1 MTTARVILNPFS
13 GRGDAG
19 RRKEQL
25 IAALSDAEINYEL
38 IPTEGPRHAISLARE
53 GVEQGFSPILAA
65 GGDGLVNEVVNGI
78 GQAASQR
85 PWPTIGILPMGT
97 ANDLIDNLGL
107 PTDLGEMANL
117 IAAGK
122 THLLD
127 VCQVNEHYFVNNGGL
142 GLESFISV
150 MQNQMTWARGTLRYL
165 LATLRG
171 IAHNPQWE
179 MKLEWDSGSYEG
191 PVTMISIGNA
201 ARTGEIFYT
210 VPHADPFDGKL
221 TFVYGHI
228 PTRLKILQVL
238 PKTMKPGEG
247 NYTEHPAVF
256 EIETEW
262 LKVHSKSP
270 TPMHADGEIVSF
282 AVQDLTYRVLPAC
295 LPILS

>member
-1 MTTARVILNPFS
+1 MGTARVILNPFS

-19 RRKEQL
+19 RRKDHL
-25 IAALSDAEINYEL
+25 VSALAAAGVDTEL
-38 IPTEGPRHAISLARE
+38 TLTEGPRHAITLARE
-53 GVEQGFSPILAA
+53 GVEQGYSPILAA
-65 GGDGLVNEVVNGI
+65 GGDGLVSEVVNGI
-78 GQAASQR
+78 GQAAGQS
-85 PWPTIGILPMGT
+85 PWPTLGILPMGT
-97 ANDLIDNLGL
+97 ANDLVDNLGL
-107 PTDLGEMANL
+107 PTDLAEMAGL

-122 THLLD
+122 SRLLD

-150 MQNQMTWARGTLRYL
+150 LQNQMTWARGTLRYL

-191 PVTMISIGNA
+191 PVTMISIGNTP
-201 ARTGEIFYT
+201 RTGEIFYT

-238 PKTMKPGEG
+238 PKTMKPGAG

-262 LKVHSKSP
+262 LNVHAKSP

-282 AVQDLTYRVLPAC
+282 GVQDLAYRVLPAC